1 MVRAIEENELE
12 ILKEDPVRPHLEKIG
27 SGKQVF
33 VLDDLSAVICVCHC
47 KEVPTSE
54 EELELF
60 KLEDSPCIGVCKLDE
75 NDICLGCGRTMDDI
89 RERFTTGS
97 IPVAYT
103 VWSNKPGAGRTI
115 VNELQALVKES
126 YSIKRLVTLS
136 PLTEMATKFHIRN
149 GAKLINKSETCQN
162 FEYSLD

>member
-1 MVRAIEENELE
+1 MVRLIRENELE
-12 ILKEDPVRPHLEKIG
+12 ILKNDPVRPHLEKLG
-27 SGKQVF
+27 SGKQVY

-54 EELELF
+54 EELELYRI
-60 KLEDSPCIGVCKLDE
+60 EDSPCIGVCTLDE
-75 NDICLGCGRTMDDI
+75 NDVCIGCGRTMNEI
-89 RERFTTGS
+89 RERFTERS
-97 IPVAYT
+97 IVIAYT

-115 VNELQALVKES
+115 VNELAALAKETI
-126 YSIKRLVTLS
+126 SIKRLVTLS
-136 PLTEMATKFHIRN
+136 PLTEMATKFHTRN